1 MLMLAKIGLGIS
13 GTLAVATGYT
23 LHEGMVRVSVDEHRA
38 NGDHVHV
45 LVPAAL
51 IPVAMKLAPRHA
63 MANAARQAGP
73 WMPTVQSI
81 ARELRKFPDAEFV
94 EVRDADEHVII
105 HTQNGN
111 LLVDVESPDETVHVA
126 CPLAT
131 IEHISEEISIS
142 PASDPSKPD

>member
-38 NGDHVHV
+38 NGDHVH
-45 LVPAAL
+45 LIVPAAL
-51 IPVAMKLAPRHA
+51 IPVAMKFAPRHA

-73 WMPTVQSI
+73 WLPTVQRI
-81 ARELRKFPDAEFV
+81 AEELRKLPDAELV
-94 EVRDADEHVII
+94 EVRDADEHVVI
-105 HTQNGN
+105 HTQNGK

-126 CPLAT
+126 CPLST
-131 IEHISEEISIS
+131 IEHISEEISS
-142 PASDPSKPD
+142 SRALDPPVSD